1 MKARYLLSVIF
12 VSLALV
18 AKTSLAEA
26 GEIADLG
33 RDAETMLQ
41 SRQYVSA
48 IENLRQ
54 AMRLAQDQ
62 MPLSV
67 RKALFVS
74 EEPQGFGI
82 YKERGSDVFRQGVPL
97 LVYIEP
103 IGVGW
108 KKQDDGYFHSLL
120 AVDFEI
126 RSPAGDILTGKRDFG
141 RFAFT
146 SHEQNTEIMT
156 RLTFTL
162 TGAKPGKYVLGVLYR
177 DMVTGKSTTFD
188 LPFSIQ

>member
-141 RFAFT
+141 KFAFT
-146 SHEQNTEIMT
+146 SHEQNAEIMT
-156 RLTFTL
+156 RLTLTL
-162 TGAKPGKYVLGVLYR
+162 TGAKPGKYVLGLVYR
-177 DMVTGKSTTFD
+177 DKVTGKSTTFD

>member
-1 MKARYLLSVIF
+1 MSAGSFFRVICTSVALLS
-12 VSLALV
+12 
-18 AKTSLAEA
+18 TSYHA
-26 GEIADLG
+26 GAGDIADLG
-33 RDAETMLQ
+33 RGAETMLQ
-41 SRQYVSA
+41 SGQYVSA

-62 MPLSV
+62 MPLSIG
-67 RKALFVS
+67 KAVFVS

-82 YKERGSDVFRQGVPL
+82 YKERGSDAFKQGMPL
-97 LVYIEP
+97 LVYVEP

-108 KKQDDGYFHSLL
+108 RKQDDGYFHSLL

-126 RSPAGDILTGKRDFG
+126 RLPAGDILTGKRDFG
-141 RFAFT
+141 KFAFK

-156 RLTFTL
+156 RLTLTL
-162 TGAKPGKYVLGVLYR
+162 TGAKPGNYVLGVVYR
-177 DMVTGKSTTFD
+177 DMITGKSTTFD